1 MKRWLPW
8 IVVALGLG
16 VAFGFAFWFRVRVSD
31 GPGEATS
38 DARAWIRLIAIYGGL
53 AVAAAV
59 VVIRS
64 TDRRLRTTMAKAIGW
79 VGAILVTALGGTM
92 LSIADTAVSASQSG
106 FLDDVEQRTY
116 EGDVEANLK
125 AIHTALMLV
134 HDSDGQFPDADGWMD
149 AIANRLKTS
158 DLSEEEAAK
167 KLVNPDL
174 AKGEGE
180 YGFALNGAVAGKF
193 VDDLAGV
200 EEILVFES
208 RTLERNAFGD
218 PTKDAPNPARKGGNL
233 AISVGGKMVRL

>member
-16 VAFGFAFWFRVRVSD
+16 VAIGFAFWFRVRVSD

-53 AVAAAV
+53 AAAAAV

-64 TDRRLRTTMAKAIGW
+64 TDRRLRTTMAKALGW

-134 HDSDGQFPDADGWMD
+134 HDSDGQFPDADRWMD

-174 AKGEGE
+174 AKGDGE
-180 YGFALNGAVAGKF
+180 YGFALNAEVAGKF
-193 VDDLAGV
+193 VDDLDGPHA
-200 EEILVFES
+200 ILVFES
-208 RTLERNAFGD
+208 ASLERNASGNPD
-218 PTKDAPNPARKGGNL
+218 TDAPTPERKGGNL
-233 AISVGGKMVRL
+233 AITVAGEIVRL